1 MKLNELIFLDVYV
14 IIGLKA
20 NRNAKNNVDNDAV
33 GDDNDNDDN
42 DDRDACNSIQ
52 NVQWS
57 SFECQIPVTKG

>member
-1 MKLNELIFLDVYV
+1 MCNVYV
-14 IIGLKA
+14 IIGPKA
-20 NRNAKNNVDNDAV
+20 NCNAKNHVDNDADN
-33 GDDNDNDDN
+33 GDDNGNDDN